1 MLVKLNDVT
10 PESLTEGVS
19 RRTLLSVKS
28 IKGRLIVLH
37 HTLTGGELLFKGR
50 AREFQHYIISG
61 CCLYRGRY
69 LHGDTAVFVPTTS
82 RFGEVHEHH
91 IQHAGE
97 GELRILTAVYELSQN
112 NFRWAKPRVRNL
124 YETATSI
131 SGMAA
136 NQLFTEEEHAVMGAR
151 RMHSIDLQTHVPGVT
166 LPTHLNPEEFG
177 YILRGEGIAISGA
190 NRYEVG
196 PGALIY
202 TEEGTSHSIVNVGSK
217 PLQYIA
223 YEFTEQD
230 ESLSEMKARDAGH

>member
-1 MLVKLNDVT
+1 
-10 PESLTEGVS
+10 
-19 RRTLLSVKS
+19 
-28 IKGRLIVLH
+28 
-37 HTLTGGELLFKGR
+37 
-50 AREFQHYIISG
+50 
-61 CCLYRGRY
+61 
-69 LHGDTAVFVPTTS
+69 
-82 RFGEVHEHH
+82 
-91 IQHAGE
+91 
-97 GELRILTAVYELSQN
+97 
-112 NFRWAKPRVRNL
+112 
-124 YETATSI
+124 
-131 SGMAA
+131 
-136 NQLFTEEEHAVMGAR
+136 
-151 RMHSIDLQTHVPGVT
+151 MHSIDLQTHVPGVT